1 MRELIVRFLLRWVV
15 NTAGLWIASQ
25 LIASVNY
32 GDGIWFLVVAG
43 LILSV
48 INALIK
54 PLLVVVSLPFI
65 VLSLGLFT
73 VVINGALVWLVSV
86 FYNPFTVGGFT
97 SAVLAGLI
105 IGLVNYVLTISLD
118 RK

>member
-1 MRELIVRFLLRWVV
+1 MKDLITRFLLRWAV
-15 NTAGLWIASQ
+15 NTVGLWVASQ

-32 GDGIWFLVVAG
+32 GDDIWFLIVAG

-48 INALIK
+48 VNALLK
-54 PLLVVVSLPFI
+54 PLLVVISLPFI

-73 VVINGALVWLVSV
+73 VVVNGFLVWLVSV
-86 FYNPFTVGGFT
+86 FYDPFTVGGFT

-105 IGLVNYVLTISLD
+105 VGLVNYVLTFLLD
-118 RK
+118 RE

>member
-1 MRELIVRFLLRWVV
+1 MKEIIYRFLLRWVV
-15 NTAGLWIASQ
+15 NTTGLWIASQ
-25 LIASVNY
+25 LISSVNY
-32 GDGIWFLVVAG
+32 GDDVWFLVIAG

-48 INALIK
+48 INAFIK

-73 VVINGALVWLVSV
+73 VVINGVIVWLVSV
-86 FYNPFTVGGFT
+86 FYEPFIVGGFT

-105 IGLVNYVLTISLD
+105 IGLVNYLLTILLD
-118 RK
+118 RE